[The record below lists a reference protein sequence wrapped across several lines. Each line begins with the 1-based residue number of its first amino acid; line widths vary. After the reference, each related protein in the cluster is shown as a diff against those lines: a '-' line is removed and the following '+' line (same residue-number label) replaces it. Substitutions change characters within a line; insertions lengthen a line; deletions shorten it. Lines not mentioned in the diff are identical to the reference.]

1 MSSIECEECTKRI
14 RALSISE
21 KKKQNFLTTD
31 DPNKYQ
37 TRFFNRNLR
46 DTAYATKELV
56 TQVHLFNEYLK
67 TYLKGENIG
76 IKTLSTPG
84 QLTHKIRTC
93 LLYTSHYLMKER
105 LLSILMYKKDLI
117 VIR

>member
-1 MSSIECEECTKRI
+1 MIEYQVIFKI
-14 RALSISE
+14 KYSKKYLQNKISYE

-67 TYLKGENIG
+67 AYLKGDDIG

-84 QLTHKIRTC
+84 QLTHKIR
-93 LLYTSHYLMKER
+93 R
-105 LLSILMYKKDLI
+105 WW
-117 VIR
+117 RN